1 MSLRSVICTV
11 LGHVDHGKSS
21 ILDTIRGSA
30 IVKSEAGQIT
40 QAIGASIIPLSTVEK
55 ICGPLLA
62 QMNMKFTI
70 PGLLFIDTPGHQAFT
85 HLRKRGGNIADIA
98 ILVVD
103 INEGF
108 MPQTIEAIEILRHA
122 KTPFVV
128 AANKVD
134 LIPGWKKE
142 SGFLLQS
149 IQKQTP
155 DVQGLLDTR
164 LYTVVG
170 SLSEHKFDSERFDRV
185 SDYSKQV
192 AIVPCS
198 AKSRD
203 GIPELLMVLTG
214 LAQRYLEDSLKLN
227 ISGPAKGTIL
237 EVKKD
242 KGLGTTLDV
251 IIYDGTLKKNDTIVI
266 GTLDEPIVTKVKA
279 LFEPAPLAEM
289 RDKKS
294 KFIPVNEV
302 HAATG
307 VKISSPEI
315 DNAVA
320 GMPIMSADDQNVSS
334 VISQIKSEVQD
345 VLIET
350 AEEGIVVKAD
360 SLGSLEAMIAI
371 FKEKGVTIRKASIGN
386 ITRKDVLDAY
396 SSFEKNP
403 LHAAVLGF
411 NVGIAPEVEGMGER
425 SNVKI
430 LTNDVIYRL
439 VEEFEQWQAEQR
451 KRKETGELESTISPC
466 KVQILRGYVFRQSNP
481 AIVGAEVLA
490 GKLKTGIHLMKNGKV
505 VGFVKGIQ
513 HEKQNLSVAEAGM
526 KIAISLEGA
535 TVGRQINENDILY
548 SEISEEG
555 FRKLKD
561 LKKSLADAE
570 INVLKEI
577 AVMKRQE
584 NPMWGV

>member
-1 MSLRSVICTV
+1 MRLRSVICTV

-40 QAIGASIIPLSTVEK
+40 QAIGASIIPLSTVEN

-128 AANKVD
+128 AANKID

-142 SGFLLQS
+142 AGLLLQN
-149 IQKQTP
+149 IQTQSP
-155 DVQGLLDTR
+155 EVQGLLDTR

-170 SLSEHKFDSERFDRV
+170 SLSEHKFDSERYDRV
-185 SDYSKQV
+185 EDYSKQV

-198 AKSRD
+198 AKTGN

-214 LAQRYLEDSLKLN
+214 LAQRYLEVSLNVNLE
-227 ISGPAKGTIL
+227 GPAKGTIL
-237 EVKKD
+237 EIKKD

-251 IIYDGTLKKNDTIVI
+251 ILYDGTLKRNDTIVI

-294 KFIPVNEV
+294 KFVPVDEV
-302 HAATG
+302 RAATG
-307 VKISSPEI
+307 VKISAMDI

-320 GMPIMSADDQNVSS
+320 GMPIMSADDTTIDAVSA
-334 VISQIKSEVQD
+334 QIKSEVQE
-345 VLIET
+345 VLVET

-360 SLGSLEAMIAI
+360 SLGSLEALISI
-371 FKEKGVTIRKASIGN
+371 FKEKGVSIRKASIGN
-386 ITRKDVLDAY
+386 ITRKDVLEGF

-403 LHAAVLGF
+403 LNSAVLGF
-411 NVGIAPEVEGMGER
+411 NVEISPEIESMGEKN
-425 SNVKI
+425 SVKI
-430 LTNDVIYRL
+430 LTNNVIYRL
-439 VEEFEQWQAEQR
+439 VEEFEAWQVDQL
-451 KRKETGELESTISPC
+451 KRKEAGEIESLVYPC
-466 KVQILRGYVFRQSNP
+466 KIQLLRGYVFRQSNP
-481 AIVGAEVLA
+481 AIIGSEVLA
-490 GKLKTGIHLMKNGKV
+490 GKLKTGIQLMKEGKV
-505 VGFVKGIQ
+505 IGYVKGIQ
-513 HEKQNLSVAEAGM
+513 HEKENLSIANAGM
-526 KIAISLEGA
+526 KIAVSIENA
-535 TVGRQINENDILY
+535 TVGRQIHENDLLY
-548 SEISEEG
+548 AAIPEEH
-555 FRKLKD
+555 FRKLKE
-561 LKKSLADAE
+561 LKKFLSDQE
-570 INVLKEI
+570 INVLKEVAI
-577 AVMKRQE
+577 FMRKE
-584 NPMWGV
+584 NPLWGI

>member
-1 MSLRSVICTV
+1 MRLRSVICTV

-40 QAIGASIIPLSTVEK
+40 QAIGASIIPLSTVEN

-128 AANKVD
+128 AANKID

-142 SGFLLQS
+142 AGLLLQN
-149 IQKQTP
+149 IQTQSP
-155 DVQGLLDTR
+155 EVQGLLDTR

-170 SLSEHKFDSERFDRV
+170 SLSEHKFDSERYDRV
-185 SDYSKQV
+185 EDYSKQV

-198 AKSRD
+198 AKTGN

-214 LAQRYLEDSLKLN
+214 LAQRYLEVSLNVNLE
-227 ISGPAKGTIL
+227 GPAKGTIL
-237 EVKKD
+237 EIKKD

-251 IIYDGTLKKNDTIVI
+251 ILYDGTLKRNDTIVI

-294 KFIPVNEV
+294 KFVPVDEV
-302 HAATG
+302 RAATG
-307 VKISSPEI
+307 VKISAMDI

-320 GMPIMSADDQNVSS
+320 GMPIMSADDTTIDAVSA
-334 VISQIKSEVQD
+334 QIKSEVQE
-345 VLIET
+345 VLVET

-360 SLGSLEAMIAI
+360 SLGSLEALISI
-371 FKEKGVTIRKASIGN
+371 FKEKGVSIRKASIGN
-386 ITRKDVLDAY
+386 ITRKDVLEGF

-403 LHAAVLGF
+403 LNSAVLGF
-411 NVGIAPEVEGMGER
+411 NVE
-425 SNVKI
+425 
-430 LTNDVIYRL
+430 
-439 VEEFEQWQAEQR
+439 
-451 KRKETGELESTISPC
+451 ISP
-466 KVQILRGYVFRQSNP
+466 
-481 AIVGAEVLA
+481 
-490 GKLKTGIHLMKNGKV
+490 
-505 VGFVKGIQ
+505 
-513 HEKQNLSVAEAGM
+513 
-526 KIAISLEGA
+526 
-535 TVGRQINENDILY
+535 
-548 SEISEEG
+548 EIES
-555 FRKLKD
+555 
-561 LKKSLADAE
+561 
-570 INVLKEI
+570 
-577 AVMKRQE
+577 M
-584 NPMWGV
+584 